1 MKYLKYILAVFISFT
16 AVSSCQMDLELT
28 DPNQLSPET
37 FFKNEIQLQSAVN
50 AAYANLQTR
59 GLYARHMYF
68 MMDNMSQENAGN
80 PQLEADKRQY
90 LEYAWPTNHGAIL
103 QYWDN
108 CYRGINKANFAI
120 ENAELM
126 EDGVISESAKNKY
139 IGEAKFLRALYYFF
153 LVSRFGDVPLYTTA
167 VFEPAGKSPQADI
180 YNLIISDLESAAS
193 TLNSAANED
202 FGRATSGAANA
213 LLGRVHLFRGNY
225 DAAHSALL
233 DVYGEYSL
241 TDNFYDNFM
250 DDTQDNSEAIFDV
263 MFSSNYGGA
272 DAWGTTGTGIAEVT
286 FRGQEYGLTWFN
298 VYPSDMTLDEFEA
311 GDPRYADSFWSNGD
325 ILDPNGDAVAAEIPL
340 SRRAAWKKYSQYYA
354 QANSD
359 TQSGINFRVIRYA
372 DVLLMLA
379 ECENEVGTAANA
391 IAYLNEVRNRPSV
404 MMPNYGTAEMDGAG
418 YPVSTKAEIFNAIVH
433 ERQVELCGEQVR
445 MNDLLRWG
453 LDDDV
458 LGPFGYDSN
467 KHHVF
472 PIPQNE
478 IDANEN
484 LTTSDQNTGY

>member
-1 MKYLKYILAVFISFT
+1 MKNIKYILAVFISVL
-16 AVSSCQMDLELT
+16 AINSCKMDLDLT
-28 DPNQLSPET
+28 NPNQLSPET
-37 FFKNEIQLQSAVN
+37 FFKNEVQLQSAVN

-90 LEYAWPTNHGAIL
+90 IEYSWPTSHGAIF

-126 EDGVISESAKNKY
+126 EEGAVSESVKQKY
-139 IGEAKFLRALYYFF
+139 IAEAKFLRGLYYFF

-167 VFEPAGKSPQADI
+167 VFEPQARSPKADV
-180 YNLIISDLESAAS
+180 YNLILSDLEAG
-193 TLNSAANED
+193 ANNLLDSDE
-202 FGRATSGAANA
+202 FGRATKGAANA
-213 LLGRVHLFRGNY
+213 LLGRIHLFRGDYN
-225 DAAHSALL
+225 AALTALEKVNQN
-233 DVYGEYSL
+233 DQYGL
-241 TDNFYDNFM
+241 VDNFYDNFM
-250 DDTQDNSEAIFDV
+250 DETQDNEESVFDV

-272 DAWGTTGTGIAEVT
+272 DSWGTTGTGIAEVT

-311 GDPRYADSFWSNGD
+311 GDPRYVDSFWSNGD
-325 ILDPNGDAVAAEIPL
+325 ILDPNGEAATAEIPL
-340 SRRAAWKKYSQYYA
+340 GRRAAWKKYSQYYK
-354 QANSD
+354 QLNSD

-379 ECENEVGTAANA
+379 ECENEVGTPAQA
-391 IAYLNEVRNRPSV
+391 IAYLNEIRARPSV
-404 MMPNYGTAEMDGAG
+404 DMPLYGTAEMDNAG
-418 YPVSTKAEIFNAIVH
+418 FPVGTKEEIFAAIVH

-445 MNDLLRWG
+445 MNDLIRWG

-458 LGPFGYDSN
+458 LGPYGYSN
-467 KHHVF
+467 SKHNLF

-478 IDANEN
+478 IDANEM
-484 LTTSDQNTGY
+484 LTQADQNPGY